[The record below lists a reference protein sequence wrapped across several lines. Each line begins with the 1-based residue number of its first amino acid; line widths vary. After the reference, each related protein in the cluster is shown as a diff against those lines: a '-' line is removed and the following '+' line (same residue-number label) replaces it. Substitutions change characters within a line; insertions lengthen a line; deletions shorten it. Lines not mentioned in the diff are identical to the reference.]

1 MKQTIR
7 RGVFETN
14 SSSVHSVTLCK
25 ADDYIGWTTGEL
37 LYSIEDDKFV
47 PAAEVDPSKIIT
59 PSMEIDEENGMYGY
73 WDYTYESGWY
83 ISFDAYRNHYREDT
97 YFELFEDAKNIDG
110 VDVIAFGYYGE
121 DR

>member
-14 SSSVHSVTLCK
+14 SSSVHSLTLCNASDFNK
-25 ADDYIGWTTGEL
+25 WISGEM

-47 PAAEVDPSKIIT
+47 PVTEVDPSRIIT
-59 PSMEIDEENGMYGY
+59 PDMEVDEDNGMWGY
-73 WDYTYESGWY
+73 WDYTYEKGWY
-83 ISFDAYRNHYREDT
+83 LSYNTYCTHYKEET
-97 YFELFEDAKNIDG
+97 YFDIFEEYKNIGG
-110 VDVIAFGYYGE
+110 VDVAAFGYFGE